1 MKFVTSLVLLAATSV
16 VANSRELEGT
26 TARMLQIF
34 DGFLGGFGMDLSL
47 ECDTSV
53 CTDEAV
59 CDSFLMDMSAGALER
74 QCNAGERQRFPFLSL
89 AKSPPHAYIA
99 WPILPISQHQPVFQT
114 WP

>member
-26 TARMLQIF
+26 TARKLQIF
-34 DGFLGGFGMDLSL
+34 DVFLGGFGMDLSL

-74 QCNAGERQRFPFLSL
+74 QCDAGERQRFGPFLSL

-99 WPILPISQHQPVFQT
+99 
-114 WP
+114 